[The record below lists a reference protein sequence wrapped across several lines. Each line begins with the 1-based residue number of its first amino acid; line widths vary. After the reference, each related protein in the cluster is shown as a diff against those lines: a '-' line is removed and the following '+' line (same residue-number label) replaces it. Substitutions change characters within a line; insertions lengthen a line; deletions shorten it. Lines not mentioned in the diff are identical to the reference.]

1 MSERLHIVMPCA
13 RPENLEQIAQSIR
26 GVEAHPFEVRWHVL
40 LQGPEPDPFGVSKT
54 NEAIDAIRDGW
65 IWCFAD
71 DSLVHPSM
79 FRRLGEI
86 LTEMPR
92 AQAVVFSEQRND
104 FLGVLRA
111 APENV
116 RIGAISGDQVVMRR
130 ELYGDRRYDYA
141 THKHCCDGALLTEI
155 YQATP
160 AVFVFHDE
168 VLVWFNRL
176 TW

>member
-1 MSERLHIVMPCA
+1 MVERVHIVMPCS
-13 RPENLEQIAQSIR
+13 RPENLEQIARSIR
-26 GVEAHPFEVRWHVL
+26 NVEAHPFEVRWHVL
-40 LQGPEPDPFGVSKT
+40 LQGPEADPFGVNKT

-86 LTEMPR
+86 TAEQPC
-92 AQAVVFSEQRND
+92 AQAVVFSQERHD
-104 FLGVLRA
+104 YLGILHA

-130 ELYGDRRYDYA
+130 ALYGETRYDYQ
-141 THKHCCDGALLTEI
+141 THKHCCDGALLTAI
-155 YQATP
+155 YQANP
-160 AVFVFHDE
+160 DVFVFCDE